1 MVGVAPPSI
10 LQATVA
16 LGTRSSIVFVDFDV
30 LSQCVTNLINN
41 INFDKMQISIKKL
54 DGQKEDI
61 NVETKPLDI
70 EIIQHIKKD
79 ISNSEKPYSSLSNE
93 QIAKE
98 LNVSGIKVRDRILKM
113 KRDGII
119 DTKVFWFDENKKFYS
134 RIIIVK

>member
-1 MVGVAPPSI
+1 MPK
-10 LQATVA
+10 L
-16 LGTRSSIVFVDFDV
+16 
-30 LSQCVTNLINN
+30 TNP
-41 INFDKMQISIKKL
+41 F
-54 DGQKEDI
+54 
-61 NVETKPLDI
+61 DI